1 MLKTSAKSIQKL
13 AKSRSSI
20 KKALKGEIG
29 NNVLRHS
36 EQSLHSDWPMA
47 QDSLNFIINLI
58 ADLKPKHILE
68 FGSGL
73 STYVMGEACRLLK
86 LRCKITSIDHDPEFG
101 ASVAKRYFTMPQVS
115 KSINFVLAP
124 LVARS
129 FGGKYLPSYYIK
141 PAQARSIGRADLV
154 LIDGPPTYL
163 GGREG
168 ILYQTMGFAVPGT
181 IALLDDAN
189 RNEEKHIISNWQD
202 ALGNNIEVNLLTAF
216 KKGLAAVI
224 ISEPVQK
231 DDLYRHKI
239 KLTELDI
246 CELIGENEPFIIVD
260 DEMCVRA
267 NITSKRKVIN
277 FTEKNGKYW
286 KPSDVQ
292 DAIQMLETLR
302 KLGAKYIVFVW
313 PSFWWFN
320 YYNGIQSYLKSK
332 FRCIIENN
340 RLVIFSLQKA

>member
-1 MLKTSAKSIQKL
+1 LESRNVIN
-13 AKSRSSI
+13 KSRSSLN
-20 KKALKGEIG
+20 KALRNKPDVDASLI
-29 NNVLRHS
+29 S
-36 EQSLHSDWPMA
+36 ELLSHSDWPMA
-47 QDSLNFIINLI
+47 EDSLTFIISLI
-58 ADLKPKHILE
+58 ASLRPKHILE

-101 ASVAKRYFTMPQVS
+101 ANVAKRYFNMPQVS
-115 KSINFVLAP
+115 KSINFVFAS

-141 PAQARSIGRADLV
+141 PVQARSIVRADLV

-168 ILYQTMGFAVPGT
+168 ILYQAMDFASPGT

-189 RNEEKHIISNWQD
+189 RDEEKRIISNWQD
-202 ALGNNIEVNLLTAF
+202 ALGNNIEINLLTGF

-260 DEMCVRA
+260 DEMCVRE
-267 NITSKRKVIN
+267 NITSQRKVVN

-286 KPSDVQ
+286 KPSDVEET
-292 DAIQMLETLR
+292 IQTLETLR

-313 PSFWWFN
+313 PSFWWFK
-320 YYNGIQSYLKSK
+320 YYNGIHTYLKSN
-332 FRCIIENN
+332 FPRIIENN
-340 RLVIFSLQKA
+340 RLVIFSLQQA